1 MSKSTHSHQ
10 DGDPVLM
17 RRARLAKI
25 HLAKKALAMEE
36 ESYRAL
42 LRRITGKDSSAAME
56 IAELDAVLAEFKRL
70 GFAEKARLRPRKPA
84 PHPHQ
89 RKVYALW
96 GALAPYVKDG
106 SARALRSFCRRQTGV
121 ETPEFLDPEQAN
133 KVTEGLKAWLKRART
148 NAPEISA

>member
-1 MSKSTHSHQ
+1 MSKSTVEHST
-10 DGDPVLM
+10 GDPVLM

-25 HLAKKALAMEE
+25 HLAKKSLAMEE

-56 IAELDAVLAEFKRL
+56 IAELDLVLGEFKRL
-70 GFAEKARLRPRKPA
+70 GFAEKARIRPRKPA

-96 GALAPYVKDG
+96 GALQPYLKDS
-106 SARALRSFCRRQTGV
+106 SARALRSFCKRQTGI
-121 ETPEFLDPEQAN
+121 EAPEFLSPEDAN
-133 KVTEGLKAWLKRART
+133 KVTEGLKAWLKRAK
-148 NAPEISA
+148 AQASA